1 MLATILAQQSSAD
14 EGGVTADQVQQ
25 AVRMLTWEK
34 VGIGAL
40 IFLVGCM
47 LAWVVLK
54 LTKPLLVT
62 VGRAPVSA
70 RAFAQIAAWA
80 VTIIAFGVA
89 ITYTFPSIK
98 PVNIIGGLGVVS
110 IAAGIAF
117 QTVLGNM
124 FAGLVILMREKPV
137 VGDQIAIEDISGTV
151 TDINLSTTTVRTFNG
166 RQVLIPNGTV
176 HTSMMT
182 VQTHNE
188 WVRTAFDVEIRNP
201 KDYERA
207 RVIAIEALNA
217 EPAVLNEPEPVAV
230 LRDVVGGL
238 ATMEIRFWSGS
249 RQMETVTSMDAA
261 IVAVI
266 KALAAQGVAIG
277 PTTVVEMEEN

>member
-40 IFLVGCM
+40 IFFVGCM

-80 VTIIAFGVA
+80 VIIIAFGVA

-98 PVNIIGGLGVVS
+98 PVNIVGGLGVVS

-124 FAGLVILMREKPV
+124 FAGLVILMREKPM

-188 WVRTAFDVEIRNP
+188 WVRTSFDVEIRNP

-207 RVIAIEALNA
+207 RVIAIEALLA

-238 ATMEIRFWSGS
+238 ATLEIRFWSGS

-266 KALAAQGVAIG
+266 KALAAQDVTIG
-277 PTTVVEMEEN
+277 PTTVVELEEN